1 MSEKKKAKALLVQ
14 GTMSNAGKSFLVA
27 GLCRVF
33 KQDGYKVAP
42 FKSQTMALNSHHK
55 GRPGDRP
62 GPGHA
67 GGGRRH

>member
-1 MSEKKKAKALLVQ
+1 MSEKKKAKAIMVQ

-42 FKSQTMALNSHHK
+42 FKSQNK
-55 GRPGDRP
+55 IGRA
-62 GPGHA
+62 HV
-67 GGGRRH
+67 